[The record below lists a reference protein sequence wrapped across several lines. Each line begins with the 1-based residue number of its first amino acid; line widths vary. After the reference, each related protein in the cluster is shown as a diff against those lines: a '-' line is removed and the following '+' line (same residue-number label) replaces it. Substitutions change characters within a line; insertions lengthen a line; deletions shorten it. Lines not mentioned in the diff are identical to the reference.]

1 MSKLLRL
8 WSVLLVVFLLVA
20 APGCGPGEPE
30 EVPSETP
37 AESDSPGE
45 SVAVD
50 ESVGWE
56 ALAESLAR
64 GEAGAL
70 DRLETLFHSAASP
83 DQRLPAAWLLVLAH
97 DDDAVYFDALSE
109 RAREAALSDM
119 PYPFPLT
126 DSATVAEAL
135 ATGDFS
141 KARPSPEFLE
151 WCASRNAPPI
161 GALSVAKAHQES
173 IRWLGL
179 TEDPRAMEILLR
191 AVESANVAV
200 ATEAAHG
207 LARVGDP
214 RGIEPIR
221 ATAARLPA
229 EMSEFFGFTLL
240 YFDDPEAQRAG
251 RELIGDETAVQNYV
265 NVAAQDRQ
273 RRELLRRAAQGS
285 SAGG

>member
-1 MSKLLRL
+1 MSRL
-8 WSVLLVVFLLVA
+8 VVWFSVLLFAVLLA
-20 APGCGPGEPE
+20 APGCGPAEPDE
-30 EVPSETP
+30 DPVEPQ
-37 AESDSPGE
+37 AESGSVGE
-45 SVAVD
+45 SVIAD
-50 ESVGWE
+50 EAEGWE

-70 DRLETLFHSAASP
+70 DRLETLFHSAENPA
-83 DQRLPAAWLLVLAH
+83 QKLPAAWLLVLAR
-97 DDDAVYFDALSE
+97 DDDQIYFDHLAR
-109 RAREAALSDM
+109 RATEAAMSSM
-119 PYPFPLT
+119 PYPFPMT
-126 DSATVAEAL
+126 DSAPVAEAL

-151 WCASRNAPPI
+151 WCASKNARPAA
-161 GALSVAKAHQES
+161 ALAVANAHQQS

-179 TEDPRAMEILLR
+179 TEDARAMEILLR

-221 ATAARLPA
+221 ATASRLPA

-251 RELIGDETAVQNYV
+251 RELIGDETAVLNYQGV
-265 NVAAQDRQ
+265 VAEDRN
-273 RRELLRRAAQGS
+273 RRELLRQAAKAA
-285 SAGG
+285 SAAS